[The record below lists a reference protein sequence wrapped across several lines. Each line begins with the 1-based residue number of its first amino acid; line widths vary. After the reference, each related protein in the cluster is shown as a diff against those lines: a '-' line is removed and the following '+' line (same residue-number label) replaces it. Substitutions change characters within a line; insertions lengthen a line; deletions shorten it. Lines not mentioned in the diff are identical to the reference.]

1 VDRRVGEPGGAQ
13 AVDRR
18 RVDGGRLVGE
28 RDGEV
33 AERAQPPVEASVTV
47 VVGGVSR

>member
-1 VDRRVGEPGGAQ
+1 MGGRVREPGRTQ
-13 AVDRR
+13 ALDRLCVDA
-18 RVDGGRLVGE
+18 GRLAGQ

-33 AERAQPPVEASVTV
+33 AERARPLVEARVSV